1 MPPMK
6 TTIHP
11 YAISNWYYFC
21 ILLLLAFST
30 YFAMEDLDT
39 RADVGTGLSFWA
51 ILGLT
56 AAQIPL
62 WLYITTQ
69 RIKENLTEPRFV
81 FLYGA
86 YFCWMIL
93 SSILADYA
101 SNIRGLIA
109 LSMTLTVFPLMLSCS
124 YYRARYS
131 DLDKRFY
138 IAVLII
144 FIGII
149 YQYYNLFSI
158 ANLVGGR
165 SHMVVSYFPVFILP
179 VLLLSSSRIIRYTAI
194 AITSIIIISS
204 VKRGGLIT
212 LGLGLLVYAI
222 VEQWMSG
229 KSKVRQLIVLAIVIV
244 MMSGV
249 IYFLTQSEENNVIER
264 ILSIKDDGGSARD
277 VLWKDVFQHIQNRDL
292 VSRVIGNGYRS
303 TEKISVYALPAHNDV
318 LEIWYDFGGIGIIL
332 YGIAFFSLFSYTIQL
347 LKRKSRYAPH
357 MAMILTFYF
366 IFSMTSIVILYFWMA
381 LLMLSIGIIAGS
393 ADRELEEEF
402 EK

>member
-1 MPPMK
+1 
-6 TTIHP
+6 
-11 YAISNWYYFC
+11 
-21 ILLLLAFST
+21 
-30 YFAMEDLDT
+30 
-39 RADVGTGLSFWA
+39 
-51 ILGLT
+51 
-56 AAQIPL
+56 
-62 WLYITTQ
+62 
-69 RIKENLTEPRFV
+69 
-81 FLYGA
+81 
-86 YFCWMIL
+86 
-93 SSILADYA
+93 
-101 SNIRGLIA
+101 
-109 LSMTLTVFPLMLSCS
+109 
-124 YYRARYS
+124 
-131 DLDKRFY
+131 
-138 IAVLII
+138 
-144 FIGII
+144 
-149 YQYYNLFSI
+149 
-158 ANLVGGR
+158 
-165 SHMVVSYFPVFILP
+165 MVVSYFPVFILP
-179 VLLLSSSRIIRYTAI
+179 ILLLTSSRIIRYTAI
-194 AITSIIIISS
+194 AITSIIVISS
-204 VKRGGLIT
+204 VKRGGVIT
-212 LGLGLLVYAI
+212 LGLCLLVY
-222 VEQWMSG
+222 VFVKQWISG
-229 KSKVRQLIVLAIVIV
+229 KSKVRQLIVLAVVIL

-249 IYFLTQSEENNVIER
+249 IYFLIQSEENNVIER